1 MIILLKRNLKNHFR
15 TPASVIFSIVAVLIA
30 FFVCA
35 VFLENSMIDNVLQSA
50 PKMDRESCRWLIE
63 CWIMAGLVS
72 MTPVTASCGAFA
84 IMIVD
89 SERKIIKDF
98 KSSPLKKY
106 DYPLAMVLCAAI
118 AGFLISLVIM
128 ALYAVYIYIIAG
140 VGFTVDQLLKTAGM
154 ALLTSVT
161 GCCVHGFLLTYIKTL
176 GGFSNYSTFLGTNI
190 GFFNAIY
197 LPMGSLPAFLRDVV
211 KIVPYG
217 HAAPIMRDILMAKP
231 LEKVFGGAPDTTALM
246 DFRKF
251 FGVDFYLFDKTKI
264 SYSASIIYMIVFA
277 IICFILFMAR
287 YNAKREQF

>member
-1 MIILLKRNLKNHFR
+1 MIVLLKRNLKTHFR
-15 TPASVIFSIVAVLIA
+15 NRASVIFSIIAVLIA

-35 VFLENSMIDNVLQSA
+35 VFLEDSMINQVLRDA
-50 PKMDRESCRWLIE
+50 PQMDRESCRWLIE

-72 MTPVTASCGAFA
+72 MTPVTASCGVFA
-84 IMIVD
+84 IMISD
-89 SERKIIKDF
+89 SEKKIIKDF
-98 KSSPLKKY
+98 KSAPLKKY
-106 DYPLAMVLCAAI
+106 DYPLAMVLCAAV

-128 ALYAVYIYIIAG
+128 ALYTGYIYLIAG
-140 VGFTVDQLLKTAGM
+140 EGFSAVQLVKTAGI

-217 HAAPIMRDILMAKP
+217 HAAPIMRSILMEKP
-231 LEKVFGGAPDTTALM
+231 LEKVFAGAGPDALSG
-246 DFRKF
+246 FRKY
-251 FGVDFYLFDKTKI
+251 FGVDFYLFDKTQI
-264 SYSASIIYMIVFA
+264 SYAASMIYMVVFA
-277 IICFILFMAR
+277 VICFILFMMR
-287 YNAKREQF
+287 YNAKREQY